1 MLRWLTRLFG
11 QHNEAETAPAVAP
24 PLETPPAAVAEPT
37 RSEAVAVAVAAP
49 VETAPVETES
59 VEDESVE
66 DEPVEDEPVET
77 EPVELLTLVELPEI
91 TAEAEAKETCP
102 NCGRTSVF
110 AGPPGQR
117 FCTYCALR
125 DELFERSAAATE

>member
-24 PLETPPAAVAEPT
+24 PLEIPPVAAAEPT
-37 RSEAVAVAVAAP
+37 PSEAVAVSQPGEAEV
-49 VETAPVETES
+49 VETES
-59 VEDESVE
+59 VES
-66 DEPVEDEPVET
+66 EPVEM
-77 EPVELLTLVELPEI
+77 LTLVDLPE
-91 TAEAEAKETCP
+91 TTVDADAKETCP

>member
-24 PLETPPAAVAEPT
+24 PLETPPVAAAEPT
-37 RSEAVAVAVAAP
+37 PSEAVAVA
-49 VETAPVETES
+49 EPVETES
-59 VEDESVE
+59 VE
-66 DEPVEDEPVET
+66 T
-77 EPVELLTLVELPEI
+77 EPVEMLTLVELPET
-91 TAEAEAKETCP
+91 TADADAKETCP

>member
-1 MLRWLTRLFG
+1 VLRWLTRLFG
-11 QHNEAETAPAVAP
+11 QRDEADTALAAPP
-24 PLETPPAAVAEPT
+24 PLETPPAAAMEPT
-37 RSEAVAVAVAAP
+37 PSEAVAVV
-49 VETAPVETES
+49 
-59 VEDESVE
+59 
-66 DEPVEDEPVET
+66 EPVEAPTAVEA
-77 EPVELLTLVELPEI
+77 VEALTLVELPE
-91 TAEAEAKETCP
+91 ASADADAKETCP

>member
-1 MLRWLTRLFG
+1 
-11 QHNEAETAPAVAP
+11 V
-24 PLETPPAAVAEPT
+24 AVAEPG
-37 RSEAVAVAVAAP
+37 
-49 VETAPVETES
+49 ETEVVETES
-59 VEDESVE
+59 VES
-66 DEPVEDEPVET
+66 EPVEM
-77 EPVELLTLVELPEI
+77 LTLVDLPET
-91 TAEAEAKETCP
+91 TAEGDAKETCP

>member
-1 MLRWLTRLFG
+1 VLRWLTRLFG

-24 PLETPPAAVAEPT
+24 PLETPPAATAEPT
-37 RSEAVAVAVAAP
+37 PSEAVAVSEVVALA
-49 VETAPVETES
+49 EPVETES
-59 VEDESVE
+59 AEV
-66 DEPVEDEPVET
+66 
-77 EPVELLTLVELPEI
+77 LTLVELPET
-91 TAEAEAKETCP
+91 TADAEAKETCP

>member
-1 MLRWLTRLFG
+1 VLRWLTRLFG
-11 QHNEAETAPAVAP
+11 QRDEADAGPAAPP
-24 PLETPPAAVAEPT
+24 PLETPPAAAPEPT
-37 RSEAVAVAVAAP
+37 PSDLVAVV
-49 VETAPVETES
+49 
-59 VEDESVE
+59 
-66 DEPVEDEPVET
+66 EPVEAPTPAEPVQA
-77 EPVELLTLVELPEI
+77 LTLVELPEASADAD
-91 TAEAEAKETCP
+91 TKETCP

>member
-24 PLETPPAAVAEPT
+24 PLETPPAAATEPAL
-37 RSEAVAVAVAAP
+37 RDAVATADLVEVATPA
-49 VETAPVETES
+49 
-59 VEDESVE
+59 
-66 DEPVEDEPVET
+66 EPVEA
-77 EPVELLTLVELPEI
+77 LTLVELPEAA
-91 TAEAEAKETCP
+91 AEVGAKETCP

>member
-11 QHNEAETAPAVAP
+11 QRDEAETAPAVAP
-24 PLETPPAAVAEPT
+24 PLGIPPAAAPEPT
-37 RSEAVAVAVAAP
+37 PSEPVAVTEAVAVA
-49 VETAPVETES
+49 
-59 VEDESVE
+59 
-66 DEPVEDEPVET
+66 EPVEA
-77 EPVELLTLVELPEI
+77 LKLVDLPE
-91 TAEAEAKETCP
+91 AAVEADAKETCP

>member
-24 PLETPPAAVAEPT
+24 PLETPPAAVAEST
-37 RSEAVAVAVAAP
+37 RSEAVAVAGP
-49 VETAPVETES
+49 VEVEPVDTEPVDTEPVDTEAVDTEAVETEA
-59 VEDESVE
+59 
-66 DEPVEDEPVET
+66 VET
-77 EPVELLTLVELPEI
+77 LTLVELE
-91 TAEAEAKETCP
+91 TSAEADAKETCP

-125 DELFERSAAATE
+125 DELFERSVAATE

>member
-1 MLRWLTRLFG
+1 M
-11 QHNEAETAPAVAP
+11 
-24 PLETPPAAVAEPT
+24 AEPT
-37 RSEAVAVAVAAP
+37 PSEALAVESEAVAV
-49 VETAPVETES
+49 E
-59 VEDESVE
+59 
-66 DEPVEDEPVET
+66 EPVEA
-77 EPVELLTLVELPEI
+77 LTLVELPE
-91 TAEAEAKETCP
+91 TTVDADAKETCP

>member
-1 MLRWLTRLFG
+1 M
-11 QHNEAETAPAVAP
+11 
-24 PLETPPAAVAEPT
+24 
-37 RSEAVAVAVAAP
+37 VAVVEPVAAP
-49 VETAPVETES
+49 TPA
-59 VEDESVE
+59 
-66 DEPVEDEPVET
+66 EPVEAPTPAEPVEA
-77 EPVELLTLVELPEI
+77 LTLVGLPEAI
-91 TAEAEAKETCP
+91 AEADAKETCP

>member
-1 MLRWLTRLFG
+1 VLRWLTRLFG
-11 QHNEAETAPAVAP
+11 QHNEAETAPAEAP
-24 PLETPPAAVAEPT
+24 PLETPPVAVAEPT
-37 RSEAVAVAVAAP
+37 PSDALAVA
-49 VETAPVETES
+49 
-59 VEDESVE
+59 
-66 DEPVEDEPVET
+66 EPAET
-77 EPVELLTLVELPEI
+77 EPAEVLTLVELPET
-91 TAEAEAKETCP
+91 TAEADAKETCP

>member
-1 MLRWLTRLFG
+1 MAVSQPG
-11 QHNEAETAPAVAP
+11 EAEV
-24 PLETPPAAVAEPT
+24 
-37 RSEAVAVAVAAP
+37 
-49 VETAPVETES
+49 VETES
-59 VEDESVE
+59 VES
-66 DEPVEDEPVET
+66 EPVEM
-77 EPVELLTLVELPEI
+77 LTLVDLPE
-91 TAEAEAKETCP
+91 TTVDADAKETCP

>member
-1 MLRWLTRLFG
+1 M
-11 QHNEAETAPAVAP
+11 AVA
-24 PLETPPAAVAEPT
+24 
-37 RSEAVAVAVAAP
+37 
-49 VETAPVETES
+49 
-59 VEDESVE
+59 
-66 DEPVEDEPVET
+66 EPVET
-77 EPVELLTLVELPEI
+77 EFVETASAESEPVEMLTLVELPET
-91 TAEAEAKETCP
+91 TAEGDAKETCP

>member
-11 QHNEAETAPAVAP
+11 QRDEAETGPAAPP

-37 RSEAVAVAVAAP
+37 PSEALAVESEAVAV
-49 VETAPVETES
+49 E
-59 VEDESVE
+59 
-66 DEPVEDEPVET
+66 EPVEA
-77 EPVELLTLVELPEI
+77 LALVELPE
-91 TAEAEAKETCP
+91 TTVDADAKETCP

>member
-1 MLRWLTRLFG
+1 M
-11 QHNEAETAPAVAP
+11 
-24 PLETPPAAVAEPT
+24 AEPT
-37 RSEAVAVAVAAP
+37 PSEPVAVESEAVAV
-49 VETAPVETES
+49 E
-59 VEDESVE
+59 
-66 DEPVEDEPVET
+66 EPVEA
-77 EPVELLTLVELPEI
+77 LTLVELPE
-91 TAEAEAKETCP
+91 TTVDADAKETCP

>member
-1 MLRWLTRLFG
+1 VLRWLTRLFG

-24 PLETPPAAVAEPT
+24 PLQTPPAAAAEPT
-37 RSEAVAVAVAAP
+37 PSESVAVAEAVAPA
-49 VETAPVETES
+49 
-59 VEDESVE
+59 
-66 DEPVEDEPVET
+66 EPVEA
-77 EPVELLTLVELPEI
+77 LTLVELPE
-91 TAEAEAKETCP
+91 TTVDADAKETCP